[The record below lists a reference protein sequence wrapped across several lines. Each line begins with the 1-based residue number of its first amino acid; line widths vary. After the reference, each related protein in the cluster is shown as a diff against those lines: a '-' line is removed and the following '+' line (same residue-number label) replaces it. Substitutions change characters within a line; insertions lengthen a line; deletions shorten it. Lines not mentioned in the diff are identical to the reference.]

1 MDISAQKEQF
11 SFAYVQAIAAQAGFN
26 YSKDSVD
33 DDSVDIRLSGKGFL
47 GGKLRNPIIEI
58 QLKCTAQ
65 EVIKDNVIK
74 YPLKL
79 KNYNDLRGENV
90 AVPRYLMVL
99 VVPENIESWTHFVN
113 NAMILFNNCYWASLR
128 YEPESNNKTNVT
140 VELSLEQKVTTE
152 SLKKLMGLASKG
164 EYI

>member
-11 SFAYVQAIAAQAGFN
+11 SFAYVQAIAAQAGLN
-26 YSKDSVD
+26 YSKDAVD
-33 DDSVDIRLSGKGFL
+33 DDSVDIRLSGKGFS
-47 GGKLRNPIIEI
+47 GGKLRNPTIEI
-58 QLKCTAQ
+58 QLKCTSQ

-79 KNYNDLRGENV
+79 KNYNDLRGDDV
-90 AVPRYLMVL
+90 AAPRYLMIL
-99 VVPENIESWTHFVN
+99 VVPDNVDNWTHFVN

-128 YEPESNNKTNVT
+128 YKPKTNNAKNVT
-140 VELSLEQKVTTE
+140 VEISIEQKVTTE
-152 SLKKLMGLASKG
+152 SLKQLMDLASKG